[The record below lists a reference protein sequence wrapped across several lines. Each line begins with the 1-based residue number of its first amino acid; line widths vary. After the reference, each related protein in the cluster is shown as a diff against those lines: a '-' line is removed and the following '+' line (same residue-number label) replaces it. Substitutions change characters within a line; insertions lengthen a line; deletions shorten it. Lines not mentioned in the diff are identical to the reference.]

1 MKLLGS
7 TGVVKKVGLV
17 EWGFRLC
24 QDSRV
29 HGLLLS
35 PLVLSPRRLPCL
47 APFGSAKGPPGL
59 LRGDLRAVFG
69 SQKPPGELQES
80 SRGRRES
87 PKEAP
92 GRPQGG
98 HKEAPEVHRRS
109 SKGPWGAENNVI
121 YMVVSFRSF
130 QNRCK
135 LRASGASTLPKPW
148 FGYVFRPRTSAKPSL
163 LGPFVLRS
171 LQNTRDLGPQTVS
184 K

>member
-59 LRGDLRAVFG
+59 LRGDLRAVLG
-69 SQKPPGELQES
+69 SQKPPEELQES
-80 SRGRRES
+80 SRGRQES
-87 PKEAP
+87 PKESP

-98 HKEAPEVHRRS
+98 HKEAPEAHRRAPGSSKGAWEAENNEFYEVVWFRS
-109 SKGPWGAENNVI
+109 SK
-121 YMVVSFRSF
+121 
-130 QNRCK
+130 K
-135 LRASGASTLPKPW
+135 
-148 FGYVFRPRTSAKPSL
+148 
-163 LGPFVLRS
+163 
-171 LQNTRDLGPQTVS
+171 
-184 K
+184 